1 MDVIEIRHRNLLVLL
16 TALEKRG
23 IKLRHAQAQQLGG
36 LGSSYLSQLRGGKTM
51 GEETARKIEVA
62 MGKPYG
68 WLDMP
73 RWEAEDIQW
82 EALNTALPSESQSMR
97 LDVSMIAETVKAL
110 RIHEERHG
118 RHFSMETE
126 EGAALFVHW
135 YAIRQKLPAVDVL
148 DNLIE
153 LVSWRDQ
160 AQAQGA
166 SENGRA
172 ESLPV
177 TGIDGGKRAKRGP
190 ASKG

>member
-23 IKLRHAQAQQLGG
+23 IKKTRDQAQQLGA
-36 LGSSYLSQLRGGKTM
+36 LGSSYLSQLKGGKKM
-51 GEETARKIEVA
+51 GDTTARKIEYGA
-62 MGKPYG
+62 GKPYG

-73 RWEAEDIQW
+73 RWDNDELQL
-82 EALNTALPSESQSMR
+82 EALDTALPSESQSMR
-97 LDVSMIAETVKAL
+97 LDVSMIAETVKAV
-110 RIHEERHG
+110 RVHEERHG
-118 RHFSMETE
+118 RKFSMETE

-135 YAIRQKLPAVDVL
+135 YAIRAKLPDVDVL

-166 SENGRA
+166 SGNERE

-177 TGIDGGKRAKRGP
+177 VGVDGRKRAKRSP